1 MVSSVSSPG
10 EAPQIERGSPDAREN
25 CQAPARAGV
34 RDPADDDGPMFSTV
48 AKLVDAPQRAA
59 PHSSDLELKLCGSG
73 ANCSAGPSTRKSDE
87 QAPTQ
92 TDSLGPLYSHQR
104 HRT

>member
-25 CQAPARAGV
+25 RQPPAGAGV

-48 AKLVDAPQRAA
+48 AKLVDALQRAA
-59 PHSSDLELKLCGSG
+59 PHSRDLRIEALRLGREL
-73 ANCSAGPSTRKSDE
+73 
-87 QAPTQ
+87 
-92 TDSLGPLYSHQR
+92 
-104 HRT
+104 HRGTKYEEER